1 MVNQKQN
8 ENISNS
14 QNIRKYHKMQ
24 TKVLPFKTVIVIV
37 ITKNIKK
44 LKILQNKR
52 F

>member
-1 MVNQKQN
+1 MVDQKKN

-14 QNIRKYHKMQ
+14 QNIRKYHKMH
-24 TKVLPFKTVIVIV
+24 TEVLPFKTMIVIV

-44 LKILQNKR
+44 LKILQNTR